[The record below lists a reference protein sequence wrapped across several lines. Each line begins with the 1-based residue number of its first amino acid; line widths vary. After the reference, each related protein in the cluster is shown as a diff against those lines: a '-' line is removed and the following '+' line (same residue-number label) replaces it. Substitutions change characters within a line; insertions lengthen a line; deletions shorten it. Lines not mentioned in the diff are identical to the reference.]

1 MPKLSIPLQQW
12 GLTIAGIDIDAF
24 LESVFEQSQ
33 RVGDLTDYLNE
44 NYDFSE
50 GDYSELQSEVD
61 MLYTQAI
68 ERRLYENICSCIE
81 TATEHVISQL
91 SPDTYSPI
99 NYTTGMSDVPANFP
113 SVEWEI
119 KEGNIVFTE
128 KSCAPLSLAI
138 MACMSGWGSAGDY
151 FGVDEFHCTYSVSD
165 ITDLADYI
173 GWLGKYWSIFGDSP
187 PEVDYDN
194 LDCYFS
200 LDAAIK
206 EAADTF
212 GFKEQD

>member
-1 MPKLSIPLQQW
+1 MKTLSIPLQQW
-12 GLTIAGIDIDAF
+12 GSTIAGIDIDAS
-24 LESVFEQSQ
+24 LESVSEQDQ
-33 RVGDLTDYLNE
+33 GVGDLTDYLNE

-81 TATEHVISQL
+81 TATEHVIGQL

-99 NYTTGMSDVPANFP
+99 NYTTGMSDVPDNFP
-113 SVEWEI
+113 SVEWEM
-119 KEGNIVFTE
+119 KEGNIIFTE
-128 KSCAPLSLAI
+128 KSCHPLALAI

-151 FGVDEFHCTYSVSD
+151 FGVDEFHYTYSVSD

-173 GWLGKYWSIFGDSP
+173 GWLGKYWAIFGDSRP
-187 PEVDYDN
+187 KVDYDN

-200 LDAAIK
+200 LDAAIE
-206 EAADTF
+206 EAAKGLDI
-212 GFKEQD
+212 KEED